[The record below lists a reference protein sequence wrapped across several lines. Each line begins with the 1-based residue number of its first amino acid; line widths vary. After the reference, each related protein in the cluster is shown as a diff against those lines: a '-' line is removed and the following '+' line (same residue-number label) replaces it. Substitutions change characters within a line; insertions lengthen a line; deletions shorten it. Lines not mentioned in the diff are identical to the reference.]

1 MARPSSFASRLLAV
15 GLLAVTV
22 AVIYLLVVAPVMAKF
37 AGYRESIEQS
47 RDLYAKYQGI
57 SAGRD
62 ELAIQLEEIKRRDAA
77 AGGYIMGASE
87 TLAAA
92 ELQNH
97 IKAVFNRNGATLKSL
112 QILPTEEEEGGF
124 LRIIV
129 RAQLTAGSTGLQQVI
144 FALEADKPYLF
155 IENVDIRKQRQ
166 RRKRT
171 RTRRPA
177 TPQPTYDPGLLDIR
191 FDVFGYMRAPTG

>member
-1 MARPSSFASRLLAV
+1 MARPSSLTNRLLAV
-15 GLLAVTV
+15 GLLAATV
-22 AVIYLLVVAPVMAKF
+22 AIIYLLVVAPVMAKF
-37 AGYRESIEQS
+37 AGYRDSIEQS

-57 SAGRD
+57 SAGGD
-62 ELAIQLEEIKRRDAA
+62 ELEAQLEEIKRRDAA
-77 AGGYIMGASE
+77 AGGYVMGASE

-112 QILPTEEEEGGF
+112 QILPTEEEEEGF

-129 RAQLTAGSTGLQQVI
+129 RAQLTAAATGLQQVI

-191 FDVFGYMRAPTG
+191 FDVFGYMRTPTG